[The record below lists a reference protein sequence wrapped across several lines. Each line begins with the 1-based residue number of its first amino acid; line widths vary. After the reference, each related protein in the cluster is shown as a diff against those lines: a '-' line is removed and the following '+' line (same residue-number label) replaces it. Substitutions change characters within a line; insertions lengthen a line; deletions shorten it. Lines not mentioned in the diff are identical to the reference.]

1 MEIMKNEKLVKN
13 NTNDQIKIFGTQS
26 GVNIIESPIKAKIL
40 SILEEKERSGI
51 EIVSLTGK
59 SKATISTHLHD
70 LVNMGIN
77 RI

>member
-40 SILEEKERSGI
+40 SILEEKERSGT

>member
-1 MEIMKNEKLVKN
+1 MKNEKLVKN

-40 SILEEKERSGI
+40 SILEEKERSGT
-51 EIVSLTGK
+51 EIVSFTGK

>member
-40 SILEEKERSGI
+40 SILEEKERSWT

>member
-40 SILEEKERSGI
+40 SILEAGQRSY
-51 EIVSLTGK
+51 L
-59 SKATISTHLHD
+59 
-70 LVNMGIN
+70 
-77 RI
+77 